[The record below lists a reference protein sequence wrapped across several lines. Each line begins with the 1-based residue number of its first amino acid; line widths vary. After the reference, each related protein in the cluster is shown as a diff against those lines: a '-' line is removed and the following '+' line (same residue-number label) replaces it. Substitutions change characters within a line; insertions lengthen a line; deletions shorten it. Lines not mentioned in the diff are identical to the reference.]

1 MDRLRFDFSHPSQ
14 VTEIEL
20 NAIEKQVNSEILM
33 NSLVSKEVMPLEE
46 AKKKGAVALFGEKY
60 GDDVRVVSM
69 GSEYSVEF
77 CGGCHVT
84 RTGDIG
90 IFKLTSES
98 GISSGVRRIEAVTGY
113 GALALIKQ
121 EGQALK
127 EIGEIIKSSQSDL
140 VNKVHQLS
148 DSNRSLEKEV
158 QQLKAKLAHTA
169 GDDLSAR
176 AIDLRGAKLLV
187 ANVEGFN
194 QKTLRD
200 TVDRLKNKLKSSV
213 IVLGSVADGK
223 VNLVAGV
230 SKDLTEKIKAGEL
243 VNMVAQQVG
252 GKGGGR
258 ADMAMAGGSDVSS
271 LEGALNSVQVW
282 VEQKI

>member
-1 MDRLRFDFSHPSQ
+1 
-14 VTEIEL
+14 
-20 NAIEKQVNSEILM
+20 
-33 NSLVSKEVMPLEE
+33 MPLEE

-60 GDDVRVVSM
+60 GEDVRVVSM
-69 GSEYSVEF
+69 GSKYSVEF
-77 CGGCHVT
+77 CGGCHVN

-98 GISSGVRRIEAVTGY
+98 GISSGVRRIEATTGY
-113 GALALIKQ
+113 GALAVVNR
-121 EGQALK
+121 EGEALR

-140 VNKVHQLS
+140 VNKVLHLS

-158 QQLKAKLAHTA
+158 EQLKAKLAHTA

-176 AIDLRGAKLLV
+176 AIDLRGIKLLV

-194 QKTLRD
+194 QKSLRD
-200 TVDRLKNKLKSSV
+200 AVDRLKNKLPSSV
-213 IVLGSVADGK
+213 IVLGTVSDGK

-258 ADMAMAGGSDVSS
+258 ADMAMAGGSDPTS
-271 LEGALNSVQVW
+271 LQGALNSVQVW
-282 VEQKI
+282 VERKI

>member
-1 MDRLRFDFSHPSQ
+1 
-14 VTEIEL
+14 
-20 NAIEKQVNSEILM
+20 
-33 NSLVSKEVMPLEE
+33 
-46 AKKKGAVALFGEKY
+46 
-60 GDDVRVVSM
+60 M

-77 CGGCHVT
+77 CGGCHVR

-140 VNKVHQLS
+140 VTKVHQLS

-158 QQLKAKLAHTA
+158 QQLKAKLAHAA